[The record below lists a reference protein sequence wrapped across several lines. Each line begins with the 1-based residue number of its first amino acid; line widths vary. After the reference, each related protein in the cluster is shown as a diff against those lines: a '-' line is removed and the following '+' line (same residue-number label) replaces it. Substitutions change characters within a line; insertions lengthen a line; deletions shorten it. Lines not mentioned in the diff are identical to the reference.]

1 MASQNEE
8 AALFACTKCR
18 SMKLKCDRMKP
29 YCGRCARRSET
40 CDYPHS
46 RRTNVGRTT
55 RVRELEVKL
64 DQLESLARPTNK
76 PLDNSNIMDHSTGF
90 SAGDSPLLSDMIGH
104 TASSTASN
112 AGGPAVGT
120 WSAEL
125 LPTGTTEQ
133 RLPPE
138 VLEYLTDSYFDKW
151 HHVAPMLH
159 QTHYTMSLQLPP
171 HMRPP
176 MCLQY
181 IVMAWG
187 AEMGKTHR
195 HLSFPFYQR
204 ARAYAAADEIKDI
217 VTLAHAQMWC
227 LMCYFEAHYLLF
239 SRSSISISRA
249 IRIAQM
255 LGLHR
260 VDADDLESIYLMP
273 PPQSWL
279 EAEER
284 RRTWWALYCSD
295 RLVGGTT
302 GLPVLINEQEISAR
316 LPASEAAFETGAE
329 EITSLW
335 TSTFQPEG
343 QEFSPFARRVLAA
356 SLFHQAFLNSDLGVR
371 NEDHGSSRTSMYWNR
386 HREIDN
392 NLVLLL
398 QALPDDTKL
407 PKQIRCRNATF
418 VNIIIHMS
426 TICLHRAA
434 ISKMKVLDLPQNMIR
449 RSRARLVCA
458 AEEILT
464 IFRMMSDVDEN
475 LKNSILTFSIY
486 MVSQVLLE
494 DLDPEEENLS
504 RQDNLDFILRLMILS
519 ARTLHNPVTLSM
531 AVQLAVEMSQRG
543 LNSTPVE
550 AALELLF
557 THTLTPVFTKDS
569 TPSSNI
575 IFRLPVS
582 YQV

>member
-1 MASQNEE
+1 MNH
-8 AALFACTKCR
+8 
-18 SMKLKCDRMKP
+18 P
-29 YCGRCARRSET
+29 
-40 CDYPHS
+40 
-46 RRTNVGRTT
+46 
-55 RVRELEVKL
+55 
-64 DQLESLARPTNK
+64 
-76 PLDNSNIMDHSTGF
+76 TGF
-90 SAGDSPLLSDMIGH
+90 SAGDSPLLPDLIGH
-104 TASSTASN
+104 TDSSTASN
-112 AGGPAVGT
+112 TGGPAVGP

-125 LPTGTTEQ
+125 LSTGTTEQ

-138 VLEYLTDSYFDKW
+138 VVEYLTDSYFDKW

-159 QTHYTMSLQLPP
+159 QARYTMSLQLPP

-217 VTLAHAQMWC
+217 TTLAHAQTWC
-227 LMCYFEAHYLLF
+227 LLCYFEAHYLLF
-239 SRSSISISRA
+239 PRSSISISRA

-260 VDADDLESIYLMP
+260 VDADNLESIYLIL

-302 GLPVLINEQEISAR
+302 GLPVLINEQEIYAR
-316 LPASEAAFETGAE
+316 LPASEEAFQTGAE

-335 TSTFQPEG
+335 TSNFRPEG
-343 QEFSPFARRVLAA
+343 QEFSPFARRALAA
-356 SLFHQAFLNSDLGVR
+356 SLFHQSFLTSNPAALD
-371 NEDHGSSRTSMYWNR
+371 EDPGGLKTSMYWKR

-434 ISKMKVLDLPQNMIR
+434 ISKMKVLDLPQNMIS
-449 RSRARLVCA
+449 RSRARTVCA
-458 AEEILT
+458 AEEILG

-494 DLDPEEENLS
+494 DLDAEEEHLS

-519 ARTLHNPVTLSM
+519 AKTLHNPVTLSM
-531 AVQLAVEMSQRG
+531 AMQLAMEMSQRG
-543 LNSTPVE
+543 LNSTAVE
-550 AALELLF
+550 AAIELLY
-557 THTLTPVFTKDS
+557 THTLTPAFTKDN

-575 IFRLPVS
+575 IFRLPAS
-582 YQV
+582 YQM

>member
-29 YCGRCARRSET
+29 CCGRCSRRSEI

-76 PLDNSNIMDHSTGF
+76 PLDNSNIMDHLTGF

-104 TASSTASN
+104 TSSSTASN

-125 LPTGTTEQ
+125 LSTGTTEQ

-159 QTHYTMSLQLPP
+159 QTRYTMSLQLPP

-217 VTLAHAQMWC
+217 ITLAHAQTWC

-343 QEFSPFARRVLAA
+343 QEFSPFARRALAA
-356 SLFHQAFLNSDLGVR
+356 SLFHQAFLNSDPAALD
-371 NEDHGSSRTSMYWNR
+371 EDPGGSRTSMYWNR

-458 AEEILT
+458 AEEILA

-494 DLDPEEENLS
+494 DLDLEEENLS

-543 LNSTPVE
+543 LNSTAVE
-550 AALELLF
+550 AVRHSCSKANDLF
-557 THTLTPVFTKDS
+557 FTNLYRHLSYYSLT
-569 TPSSNI
+569 
-575 IFRLPVS
+575 R
-582 YQV
+582 

>member
-18 SMKLKCDRMKP
+18 SMKLKCGRIKP
-29 YCGRCARRSET
+29 CCGRCARRSEI

-64 DQLESLARPTNK
+64 DQLESLARPTFK
-76 PLDNSNIMDHSTGF
+76 PLDNSSNMDHSTGF
-90 SAGDSPLLSDMIGH
+90 SAGDSPLLSDLIGD
-104 TASSTASN
+104 TAGSTASN
-112 AGGPAVGT
+112 TGGPEVGP
-120 WSAEL
+120 WSANL
-125 LPTGTTEQ
+125 LSTGTFEQ

-138 VLEYLTDSYFDKW
+138 VLEYLTNSYFDKW

-159 QTHYTMSLQLPP
+159 QARYTMSLQLPP

-204 ARAYAAADEIKDI
+204 ARAYAAADEIK
-217 VTLAHAQMWC
+217 TWC

-239 SRSSISISRA
+239 SRSSMSIARA

-316 LPASEAAFETGAE
+316 LPASEAAFETGTE

-335 TSTFQPEG
+335 TSTFRPEG
-343 QEFSPFARRVLAA
+343 QEFSAFARRALAA
-356 SLFHQAFLNSDLGVR
+356 SLFHQAFMTSDSAALD
-371 NEDHGSSRTSMYWNR
+371 EDSGGSRTSMYWNR

-418 VNIIIHMS
+418 VNVIIHMS
-426 TICLHRAA
+426 IICLHRAA
-434 ISKMKVLDLPQNMIR
+434 ICKMKVLDLPQSMIS

-458 AEEILT
+458 AEEILG

-486 MVSQVLLE
+486 MVSQVVLE
-494 DLDPEEENLS
+494 DLESEEENLS

-519 ARTLHNPVTLSM
+519 AKTLHNPVTLSM
-531 AVQLAVEMSQRG
+531 AVQLAVEMSQRD
-543 LNSTPVE
+543 LNSTAVE
-550 AALELLF
+550 ALDVRGAEDDVLQ
-557 THTLTPVFTKDS
+557 DD
-569 TPSSNI
+569 
-575 IFRLPVS
+575 
-582 YQV
+582 